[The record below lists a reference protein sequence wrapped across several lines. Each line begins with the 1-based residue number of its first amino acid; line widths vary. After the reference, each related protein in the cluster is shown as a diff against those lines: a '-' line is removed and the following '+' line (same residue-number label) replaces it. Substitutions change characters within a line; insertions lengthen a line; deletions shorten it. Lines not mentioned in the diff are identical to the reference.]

1 MPAISFTIDNL
12 QGAVPAGFQID
23 LNGDY
28 IVLTG
33 ENNAGKSSLLQLLF
47 KRCAG
52 NTYPV
57 PLTQVCL
64 ILPDRMYVDVNT
76 NTGRTLE
83 NYNVELANS
92 ISGNNRSYQTPNLP
106 PMSSELPKLL
116 LHHTSFLKQA
126 NKLLDYFEYFNLPPF
141 DLRGTQEVIF
151 EEIQVI
157 FQGSGLR
164 SIFSI
169 LAALTDDN
177 TKLLLIDEPE
187 QSLEPKLQKILR
199 DLLYEASRKRQVIV
213 ATHSHLFL
221 NRRDV
226 ASNYVVSKRNNSFA
240 LSPVTSEE
248 ELYEITFNLLGCS
261 LEDLFFPNNFL
272 IVEGSTDQII
282 VEKVMQLKDIDK
294 SKIKVVSA
302 SGVSKVANILSSV
315 YNSLIPLVLKD
326 SPYKSKVV
334 VLVDRPYELSD
345 PIYEKIERALADPN
359 QQLFK
364 LTATTLENYLHEDLY
379 TKCGLDKTDTIKEI
393 DKETDYEKKFQLKTK
408 NALTIAA
415 ALTVDDLK
423 YIPEIVDGRHTEF
436 CVMAHSRKSPRPGLA

>member
-1 MPAISFTIDNL
+1 MPAISFTTDNL

-33 ENNAGKSSLLQLLF
+33 ENNAGKSSVLQLLF
-47 KRCAG
+47 KRCTG
-52 NTYPV
+52 NIYPV
-57 PLTQVCL
+57 PLEQVCL

-83 NYNVELANS
+83 NYNVDLANS
-92 ISGNNRSYQTPNLP
+92 ISGNNRSYHAPNLP

-116 LHHTSFLKQA
+116 LHHTSFLKQT

-169 LAALTDDN
+169 LAALTDNN

-199 DLLYEASRKRQVIV
+199 DLLYEASK
-213 ATHSHLFL
+213 
-221 NRRDV
+221 
-226 ASNYVVSKRNNSFA
+226 K
-240 LSPVTSEE
+240 
-248 ELYEITFNLLGCS
+248 
-261 LEDLFFPNNFL
+261 
-272 IVEGSTDQII
+272 
-282 VEKVMQLKDIDK
+282 
-294 SKIKVVSA
+294 KVVSA

-315 YNSLIPLVLKD
+315 YNSLVPLVLKD

-334 VLVDRPYELSD
+334 VLVDRLHEPSD
-345 PIYEKIERALADPN
+345 PIYEKIERALVDPN
-359 QQLFK
+359 QKLFK
-364 LTATTLENYLHEDLY
+364 LTAITLENYLHEDLY
-379 TKCGLDKTDTIKEI
+379 AKCGLDKTDTIKEI

-423 YIPEIVDGRHTEF
+423 YIPEIVDAVEKALTI
-436 CVMAHSRKSPRPGLA
+436 SLP

>member
-1 MPAISFTIDNL
+1 MPEISFTTENQ
-12 QGAVPAGFQID
+12 QGAIPAGFQIN

-47 KRCAG
+47 KRCTG
-52 NTYPV
+52 RSYPV
-57 PLTQVCL
+57 PLNQVCL
-64 ILPDRMYVDVNT
+64 ILPDRMYVEVST
-76 NTGRTLE
+76 NTGRTFE
-83 NYNVELANS
+83 NYNRELANS
-92 ISGNNRSYQTPNLP
+92 IDVNNRSYQAPNTPASN
-106 PMSSELPKLL
+106 ELPKLL
-116 LHHTSFLKQA
+116 LHHTSFLKQTA
-126 NKLLDYFEYFNLPPF
+126 KLLDYFEYFNLPPF
-141 DLRGTQEVIF
+141 DLRGMQEVIF

-169 LAALTDDN
+169 LAALTDNN

-187 QSLEPKLQKILR
+187 QSLEPRLQKILR
-199 DLLYEASRKRQVIV
+199 DLLYEASKQKQIIV

-221 NRRDV
+221 NRREV
-226 ASNYVVSKRNNSFA
+226 TSNYVVSKREKVFG

-248 ELYEITFNLLGCS
+248 ELYEITFDLLGCS

-272 IVEGSTDQII
+272 IVEGSTDQVI
-282 VEKVMQLKDIDK
+282 VEKVMQLKGVDK

-315 YNSLIPLVLKD
+315 YTSLVPLVLKD

-334 VLVDRPYELSD
+334 VLLDRPYKSTD
-345 PIYEKIERALADPN
+345 PAYEKIGKALVDPS

-364 LTATTLENYLHEDLY
+364 LTATTLEDYLHEDLY
-379 TKCGLDKTDTIKEI
+379 AKSGLDKTDTLKEI
-393 DKETDYEKKFQLKTK
+393 EKERDYEKKFQLKTK
-408 NALTIAA
+408 NVRAIAA
-415 ALTVDDLK
+415 ALTEDDLK
-423 YIPEIVDGRHTEF
+423 YIPEIVSAVEKAHTI
-436 CVMAHSRKSPRPGLA
+436 SLPRPLKAVELSS

>member
-1 MPAISFTIDNL
+1 MSEISFTTDNK
-12 QGAVPAGFQID
+12 QGAIPAGFPIYLD
-23 LNGDY
+23 GNY

-47 KRCAG
+47 KRCTS
-52 NTYPV
+52 NTPV
-57 PLTQVCL
+57 PFNQVCL

-76 NTGRTLE
+76 NTGRRLE
-83 NYNVELANS
+83 DYNIDLANS
-92 ISGNNRSYQTPNLP
+92 ISGNNRSYHAPNIP
-106 PMSSELPKLL
+106 PMSSDLPKLL

-126 NKLLDYFEYFNLPPF
+126 NKLLDYFEYFNLPQF

-164 SIFSI
+164 CIFSI
-169 LAALTDDN
+169 LAALTDNN

-187 QSLEPKLQKILR
+187 QSLEPRLQKILR
-199 DLLYEASRKRQVIV
+199 DLLYETSKQKQIIV

-226 ASNYVVSKRNNSFA
+226 TSNYVVSKIETVFG
-240 LSPVTSEE
+240 LTPVTSEE
-248 ELYEITFNLLGCS
+248 ELYEITFDLLGCS

-272 IVEGSTDQII
+272 IVEGSTDQVI
-282 VEKVMQLKDIDK
+282 VEKVMQIKNIDK
-294 SKIKVVSA
+294 SMIKVVSA

-315 YNSLIPLVLKD
+315 YTSLVPLVLKD

-334 VLVDRPYELSD
+334 VLVDRPYKSTD
-345 PIYEKIERALADPN
+345 PAYEKIEKALIDPD

-364 LTATTLENYLHEDLY
+364 LTATTLEDYLHEDLY
-379 TKCGLDKTDTIKEI
+379 VKSGLDKIDALKEI
-393 DKETDYEKKFQLKTK
+393 EKETDYEKIFQLKTK
-408 NALTIAA
+408 NARTIAA
-415 ALTVDDLK
+415 ALTEDDLK
-423 YIPEIVDGRHTEF
+423 YIPEIVSAVEKAHTI
-436 CVMAHSRKSPRPGLA
+436 SLPRPLIAVQ